1 MSGFSWFLVVY
12 MLGSDELLVKEM
24 PSKEECVKQQTD
36 FKKKALKKIKS
47 IEDITCE
54 EGQIM
59 NSISTEE
66 NKKDEIL

>member
-1 MSGFSWFLVVY
+1 

-24 PSKEECVKQQTD
+24 SSKEECIKQQTE
-36 FKKKALKKIKS
+36 FKKKVLKKVKGIQ
-47 IEDITCE
+47 DITCE

-66 NKKDEIL
+66 NKEDEIL

>member
-1 MSGFSWFLVVY
+1 MNWFLIVY

-24 PSKEECVKQQTD
+24 SSKEECIKQQTE
-36 FKKKALKKIKS
+36 FKKKVLKKVKGIQ
-47 IEDITCE
+47 DITCE

-66 NKKDEIL
+66 NKEDEIL